1 MPEILP
7 LDPDVGC
14 SCCRSKSFCQGAFL
28 LFSPP
33 TVAGPGLLHSL
44 QITATTSHQTQS
56 RKASPRWLAVSS
68 GLHVWS
74 ERDEPGNLHMQDLLG
89 RLPVRTG
96 STARRWCIRD
106 IVGGNVGASTPHKS
120 IQPTSSGPSVDKTLQ
135 AALNNVF
142 PRPWA
147 PAWMQHACRHGP
159 WVPFQPRPPCCSVS
173 PSAPLRDRAIK
184 VYQITPCSFAGSRP
198 CRLCI
203 RRPVPQICLAILS
216 RPSPRNQTSHPLPT
230 AKDPRTLRDPSL
242 DHGTPPSTGRV
253 SKYTLAFPQ
262 PLKIHRSLR
271 RGLAETGS
279 GAPGMAVLP
288 QLRPFERR
296 PPKAA

>member
-1 MPEILP
+1 MIRMRQKPNNARNIAARPTSAAVAAEQILQP
-7 LDPDVGC
+7 AHAALLAPNRC
-14 SCCRSKSFCQGAFL
+14 S
-28 LFSPP
+28 PH
-33 TVAGPGLLHSL
+33 LLHLS
-44 QITATTSHQTQS
+44 QITATTSQTQS
-56 RKASPRWLAVSS
+56 QKHNTSPRWLAVSS

-89 RLPVRTG
+89 RLPVRAG

-120 IQPTSSGPSVDKTLQ
+120 IQPTSSGPSVERTLQ

-184 VYQITPCSFAGSRP
+184 VYQITPCSLAAPVDAGSAFVVQSPKSAWLFLAGRP
-198 CRLCI
+198 PTHYQETK
-203 RRPVPQICLAILS
+203 RPIECPRQRPTNLHDPS
-216 RPSPRNQTSHPLPT
+216 RP
-230 AKDPRTLRDPSL
+230 
-242 DHGTPPSTGRV
+242 G
-253 SKYTLAFPQ
+253 F
-262 PLKIHRSLR
+262 
-271 RGLAETGS
+271 
-279 GAPGMAVLP
+279 
-288 QLRPFERR
+288 
-296 PPKAA
+296 